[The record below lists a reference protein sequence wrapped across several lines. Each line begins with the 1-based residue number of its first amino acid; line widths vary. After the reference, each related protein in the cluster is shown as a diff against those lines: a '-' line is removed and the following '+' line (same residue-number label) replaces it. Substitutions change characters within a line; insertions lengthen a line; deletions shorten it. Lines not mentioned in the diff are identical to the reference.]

1 MRFKQGT
8 EYAPNHRT
16 NYFMRIHRIRSTGL
30 LIVGL
35 SCFAACST
43 ISTYDQAAYANVT
56 SLKVDTLNVVG
67 QATGSYSEHTKEIA
81 ELNTK
86 LDKAYEYDHGRPL
99 NQKTIDLWNQLL
111 KENPN
116 DPDSGILPHF
126 FELWKTQGKISSASI
141 KGEKARIGQA
151 FDKIIALESG
161 KNK

>member
-1 MRFKQGT
+1 M
-8 EYAPNHRT
+8 N
-16 NYFMRIHRIRSTGL
+16 RSTHSHILPLFGCL
-30 LIVGL
+30 WL
-35 SCFAACST
+35 AACST

-99 NQKTIDLWNQLL
+99 NQKTIQLWDQLL
-111 KENPN
+111 KELPT

-126 FELWKTQGKISSASI
+126 FELWKAQGKISSASI
-141 KGEKARIGQA
+141 NGRNGRPGEKARIGQA